1 MTRYLRM
8 IVWAFRCLVSGS
20 GNVAMGAA
28 MSGAVP
34 LDVAMQETLA
44 ALVFFI
50 TFTWLVGRVPRVGD
64 GVAEGSLEIN
74 VPILESFEAVG
85 VIFEIIEFGESFA
98 LAFKVRDKCSW
109 SIRCLW

>member
-1 MTRYLRM
+1 MMRYLRM

-34 LDVAMQETLA
+34 LDVAVQEA
-44 ALVFFI
+44 FSALVFLVA
-50 TFTWLVGRVPRVGD
+50 FTWLVGGVPRVGD
-64 GVAEGSLEIN
+64 GVAEGSLEVD
-74 VPILESFEAVG
+74 VPILKSFEAVG
-85 VIFEIIEFGESFA
+85 VIFEIIKFGESFA